1 MIAVF
6 DVDYKDKQAQCA
18 CLLIEDWQAITYK
31 TYKVVIDNVADYESG
46 SFYKREL
53 PCLLQTLSQI
63 SEPIDC
69 IVVDSYVTLGE
80 KKGLGAYLYEE
91 LPFRIPII
99 GVAKTKFLSA
109 DDVELLR
116 GESVKPLYITSLG
129 IEQQEARLLI
139 EQMAGEYRLPFILKE
154 ADRICRIWDTDI

>member
-6 DVDYKDKQAQCA
+6 DVDYRDKQAQCA
-18 CLLIEDWQAITYK
+18 CLLIDNWQATTYK
-31 TYKVVIDNVADYESG
+31 AYKVVIDNIADYESG

-53 PCLLQTLSQI
+53 PCLLQTIAQI

-69 IVVDSYVTLGE
+69 IVVDSYVTLGD

-91 LPFRIPII
+91 LPSKIPII

-109 DDVELLR
+109 NDVELLR

-129 IEQQEARLLI
+129 IEQQEAKSLI

-154 ADRICRIWDTDI
+154 ADRICRIWEIL

>member
-6 DVDYKDKQAQCA
+6 DVDYRDKQAQCA
-18 CLLIEDWQAITYK
+18 CLLIDNWQATAYK
-31 TYKVVIDNVADYESG
+31 AYKVVIDNIADYESG

-53 PCLLQTLSQI
+53 PCLLQTIAQI

-69 IVVDSYVTLGE
+69 IVVDSYVTLGD

-91 LPFRIPII
+91 LPSKIPII

-109 DDVELLR
+109 NDVELLR

-129 IEQQEARLLI
+129 IEQQEAKSLI

-154 ADRICRIWDTDI
+154 ADRICRIWEIL